1 MFAAMLFAIS
11 IVALAQF
18 ALYYWRAVLSGVA
31 SQPVSSTVFEA
42 VHVPETDLRGSDYE
56 KLAGLLALTPELE
69 GAQGGLGSVGVY
81 YKFIG
86 KIDDL
91 FGKLSPALAA
101 WSEQEQVLCARY
113 AAVLVE
119 RRLMA
124 NLEQAASLRS
134 C

>member
-31 SQPVSSTVFEA
+31 SQPVSSAVFEA
-42 VHVPETDLRGSDYE
+42 VQVPEAELCGADFER
-56 KLAGLLALTPELE
+56 LASLLELTPELKS
-69 GAQGGLGSVGVY
+69 GQGGLGSVGIY
-81 YKFIG
+81 YKLVG
-86 KIDDL
+86 KVSQL

-101 WSEQEQVLCARY
+101 WGEQERVLCARY
-113 AAVLVE
+113 AAVMVE
-119 RRLMA
+119 RRLEA
-124 NLEQAASLRS
+124 NLAQAASLRS